1 MNRIL
6 SYLEGGI
13 SSMSHFWYFREL
25 VTIEEMNF
33 NNTLERFY
41 NLGVEG
47 LVRENIQNSLDSKL
61 PEINQ
66 PVYVKIKTGVVSD
79 SEIPGIEEVRT
90 HIMHLKAENEYTKE
104 TIQHMKDSMRKTKV
118 PYISFEDCNTKGLS
132 GAEHGDEPLKGDT
145 WGAYAYK
152 KGVHNVEDDSILEG
166 SRGGSHGIGKI
177 ACNAASDL
185 HMMYFANCDANGKCH
200 IGGTVQLIEHSIQNN
215 NYRSTGYFTQEI
227 NGHYYPLE
235 NTFDSIFEKNCRGLK
250 IIIPFLRRQFWN
262 EESQNDHDIVRAVC
276 DNFWLAILDKSLI
289 VQVNGTI
296 IDHTTVE
303 KIIKNPDF
311 YEQQNYGEICDNFT
325 PIYISTYLRHLPI
338 DIEIRDKS
346 YGYNF
351 RLYIQY
357 NDHIKH
363 GRMAIVRRIGMKI
376 EDKKIERY
384 VRAPF
389 NAILIPKSIKEDV
402 FLKTLENESHTQLSY
417 QHVKHIE
424 LQANAKYFIN
434 NINRE
439 LQKILNELM
448 KEANPSDGFIDTS
461 ELIYSE
467 ERNIKKE
474 LSKDISTVQLTKGY
488 DSKDKTIVKIKTN
501 SRKNKRK
508 KNDKKE
514 LKGLREFIRRTL
526 KQDGLDRDKR
536 RIRYPMYPEAVKR
549 VVSNN
554 HELLMF
560 DFTQVDQ
567 YQGERLCNI
576 SFVVIDGTGKEAE
589 TKFDM
594 ESNYLEIYDNNAKK
608 KCKVSENIIKDVS
621 IYEGKVLIKLSMTKN
636 YNNSLKFIYYVEV

>member
-227 NGHYYPLE
+227 NGHYYPIVGRVCMDQVMVKVDESVALHDLVE
-235 NTFDSIFEKNCRGLK
+235 IFGEH
-250 IIIPFLRRQFWN
+250 IPL
-262 EESQNDHDIVRAVC
+262 SQMAKELDTIPYEIVCLISERVER
-276 DNFWLAILDKSLI
+276 IYEPVLDK
-289 VQVNGTI
+289 
-296 IDHTTVE
+296 
-303 KIIKNPDF
+303 
-311 YEQQNYGEICDNFT
+311 
-325 PIYISTYLRHLPI
+325 IY
-338 DIEIRDKS
+338 
-346 YGYNF
+346 
-351 RLYIQY
+351 
-357 NDHIKH
+357 
-363 GRMAIVRRIGMKI
+363 
-376 EDKKIERY
+376 
-384 VRAPF
+384 
-389 NAILIPKSIKEDV
+389 
-402 FLKTLENESHTQLSY
+402 
-417 QHVKHIE
+417 
-424 LQANAKYFIN
+424 
-434 NINRE
+434 
-439 LQKILNELM
+439 
-448 KEANPSDGFIDTS
+448 
-461 ELIYSE
+461 
-467 ERNIKKE
+467 
-474 LSKDISTVQLTKGY
+474 
-488 DSKDKTIVKIKTN
+488 
-501 SRKNKRK
+501 
-508 KNDKKE
+508 
-514 LKGLREFIRRTL
+514 
-526 KQDGLDRDKR
+526 
-536 RIRYPMYPEAVKR
+536 
-549 VVSNN
+549 VS
-554 HELLMF
+554 
-560 DFTQVDQ
+560 Q
-567 YQGERLCNI
+567 
-576 SFVVIDGTGKEAE
+576 
-589 TKFDM
+589 
-594 ESNYLEIYDNNAKK
+594 
-608 KCKVSENIIKDVS
+608 
-621 IYEGKVLIKLSMTKN
+621 
-636 YNNSLKFIYYVEV
+636 